1 MIAASSVSSA
11 LGVSFFAQRRA
22 KKRELHAGDWW
33 WSAMN
38 DGKEKTERVR
48 VRGSSLTLWTEAG
61 PTGLIAINILE
72 SVDFF
77 AVLNI
82 ERDEIS
88 ALRD

>member
-1 MIAASSVSSA
+1 
-11 LGVSFFAQRRA
+11 
-22 KKRELHAGDWW
+22 
-33 WSAMN
+33 MN
-38 DGKEKTERVR
+38 DGREKNERVS

-82 ERDEIS
+82 ERDQIS

>member
-1 MIAASSVSSA
+1 
-11 LGVSFFAQRRA
+11 
-22 KKRELHAGDWW
+22 
-33 WSAMN
+33 MN
-38 DGKEKTERVR
+38 DGKEKNERVR

-82 ERDEIS
+82 ERDQIS
-88 ALRD
+88 ALRDKQLWIVGRKATIISTV

>member
-1 MIAASSVSSA
+1 MLNNRSLICLLGIRRFIFRTEAST
-11 LGVSFFAQRRA
+11 
-22 KKRELHAGDWW
+22 KRELHAGDWW

-38 DGKEKTERVR
+38 DGKEKNERVR

-77 AVLNI
+77 AALNI
-82 ERDEIS
+82 ERD
-88 ALRD
+88 

>member
-1 MIAASSVSSA
+1 MTGDEVQ
-11 LGVSFFAQRRA
+11 GTMGRR
-22 KKRELHAGDWW
+22 K
-33 WSAMN
+33 
-38 DGKEKTERVR
+38 ERVW

-82 ERDEIS
+82 ERDQIS